1 MYHVMIHIRPLCV
14 LGFELA
20 EKLFSF
26 RVWTPPHPAKLVS
39 DSHITCIHVEM

>member
-1 MYHVMIHIRPLCV
+1 MINIRPLCV

-26 RVWTPPHPAKLVS
+26 GGWTSPHPEKLVS